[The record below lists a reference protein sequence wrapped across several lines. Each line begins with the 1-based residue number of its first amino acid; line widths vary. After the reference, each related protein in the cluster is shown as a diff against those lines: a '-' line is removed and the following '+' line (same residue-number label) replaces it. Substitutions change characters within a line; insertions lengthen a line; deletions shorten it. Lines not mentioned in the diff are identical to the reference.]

1 MMVVAVPIHHHQ
13 EQSMASR
20 KTSPPKPPKAV
31 VKPKRTAKAVVKDL
45 QSGLNDLRA
54 IDPEHPWAVLLKE
67 AVAAIREQQRMLDR
81 AMAVAHEHIDINL
94 DMPARLA
101 AVLQDSREGRV
112 QLQGELEQIRTH
124 LARFIDQG
132 IRERGRDE
140 RIEAQ
145 LAGINERLKE
155 RSRDGRVVRHGK
167 TTTAEALSRELD
179 AMERAK
185 GEEVAAL
192 RDEVKRVRSELE
204 AARATSA
211 VLESMAADPL
221 DHRRMPPP
229 RKSWRTTAAESA
241 TVAPL
246 D

>member
-1 MMVVAVPIHHHQ
+1 
-13 EQSMASR
+13 MASR
-20 KTSPPKPPKAV
+20 KTSPPKPAKTA
-31 VKPKRTAKAVVKDL
+31 VKPRSAKAVVKDL
-45 QSGLNDLRA
+45 RTGIEDLRA
-54 IDPEHPWAVLLKE
+54 IDPEHPWARLLKE
-67 AVAAIREQQRMLDR
+67 AVAAIREQQRVLDAAI
-81 AMAVAHEHIDINL
+81 AMIQEQQVVQ
-94 DMPARLA
+94 LA
-101 AVLQDSREGRV
+101 TFMKDSREGRV

-167 TTTAEALSRELD
+167 TTTAEELSRQLD

-185 GEEVAAL
+185 GEEVSTL
-192 RDEVKRVRSELE
+192 RDEVKRLRSELE
-204 AARATSA
+204 AARETAKT
-211 VLESMAADPL
+211 LEGMAFDPL
-221 DHRRMPPP
+221 DRRPMPPP
-229 RKSWRTTAAESA
+229 RKSWRTTAAEGA
-241 TVAPL
+241 TAAPL